1 MREARQAQ
9 AEAAAEEMIPLVLLK
24 MREVLV
30 VAEKLESIV
39 GR

>member
-1 MREARQAQ
+1 MREARLAGEVV
-9 AEAAAEEMIPLVLLK
+9 AEEEMIPLVLLK